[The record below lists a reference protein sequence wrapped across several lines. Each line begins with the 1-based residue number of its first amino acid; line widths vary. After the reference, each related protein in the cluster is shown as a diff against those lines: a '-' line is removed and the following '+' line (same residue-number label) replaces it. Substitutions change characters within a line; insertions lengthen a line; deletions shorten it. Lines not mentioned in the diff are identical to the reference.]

1 MDLHL
6 IIYRHTQ
13 KKKRKKKGDTKD
25 RKNFMDWVRLATYGS
40 IVTSGSTGSE
50 PGK

>member
-13 KKKRKKKGDTKD
+13 KEKGKRKEIQKTED
-25 RKNFMDWVRLATYGS
+25 FMDWGRLATYGS
-40 IVTSGSTGSE
+40 SVTSGSAGRE
-50 PGK
+50 PNK